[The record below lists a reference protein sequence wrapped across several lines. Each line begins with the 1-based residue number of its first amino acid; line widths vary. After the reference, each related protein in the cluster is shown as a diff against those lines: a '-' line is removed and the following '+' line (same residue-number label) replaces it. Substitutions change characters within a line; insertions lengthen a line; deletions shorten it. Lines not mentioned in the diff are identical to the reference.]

1 MVYNEVS
8 WGTDSSNYPPEV
20 SKNMR
25 PDDKVVAF
33 IEIVEKKKGCL
44 RRKVKDTGNRNFVA
58 ITRERVIGT
67 VELRSDRKEGMTKK
81 IASRDTITF
90 NLPLAKVT
98 SLTTTSSSTEAKGC
112 LKKHEDRENY
122 LIINAQGDE
131 IKFYTGPDCTVN
143 DQIIRSFLE
152 VSDYF

>member
-1 MVYNEVS
+1 MEYNEVS

-25 PDDKVVAF
+25 PDDEVVAF
-33 IEIVEKKKGCL
+33 IEIVEKTKGCL
-44 RRKVKDTGNRNFVA
+44 RKKAKNTGNRNFVA

-67 VELRSDRKEGMTKK
+67 VDLRSDVKAGWSKK
-81 IASRDTITF
+81 IAIQETITF

-98 SLTTTSSSTEAKGC
+98 SLTTTSSSSETKGC
-112 LKKHEDRENY
+112 LKKHEEHENF

-131 IKFYTGPDCTVN
+131 IKFYTGKDCTVN